1 MWTEKESVPS
11 SYAMAVMS
19 LLPAAEAKPREGEPG
34 PKLFAIRGEIV
45 GITNVE
51 SEPHSH
57 EQSSFRLSIVFSL
70 FFFGVE
76 GMKP

>member
-1 MWTEKESVPS
+1 M
-11 SYAMAVMS
+11 
-19 LLPAAEAKPREGEPG
+19 
-34 PKLFAIRGEIV
+34 